1 MQINENN
8 KIFSKLENIVNTMME
23 IQTENPLIGDVL
35 LNGFQTSM
43 NIIEEFTKHN
53 EVKEL
58 DISEKI
64 QIISNALGLDFE
76 ELVIHIMEQE
86 KQKNDENLENSD
98 NDVIDFIINN
108 SKKID
113 DYENFINENVK
124 GNLNYLKGVL

>member
-1 MQINENN
+1 MQNENN
-8 KIFSKLENIVNTMME
+8 EIFSKMKNIVNTMME

-53 EVKEL
+53 DVKEL

-64 QIISNALGLDFE
+64 KIISNALGLDLE
-76 ELVIHIMEQE
+76 DLVIHIMEQE
-86 KQKNDENLENSD
+86 AQKNAENLENSD

-108 SKKID
+108 TKEVD
-113 DYENFINENVK
+113 NYENFIDENVK
-124 GNLNYLKGVL
+124 GNLNYLKGVI